1 MKVIR
6 QIFHESCQITLFWW
20 NQKYLLKFEKNNLEQ
35 TYKISEL
42 DFPEGEVLQIIEK
55 KDFMEKVLE
64 RFKQMQSDLSEVL
77 TEN

>member
-35 TYKISEL
+35 TYKVSEL
-42 DFPEGEVLQIIEK
+42 DFLEEEVVQIATNKEFLQ
-55 KDFMEKVLE
+55 KVLE
-64 RFKQMQSDLSEVL
+64 RFEQMQKDLQEAL